1 MRLLPKS
8 EIDKHKANERQAE
21 IAEGLKLAKRVDSLR
36 QTVAEEDKALKAFR
50 VQTLEAIGDEI
61 KAHTVKRDALR
72 TEVKD
77 LEERR
82 AIALE
87 PLDAKEA
94 DLRKRENN
102 ISIKEADNAKQE
114 KLLHEVQL
122 DLDKRTK
129 DVVAKET
136 QTAHLHEDAQLL
148 HKNTVILNGDAERKH
163 REAESVLSQA
173 RRDASVITENS
184 IQREAWVQAREV
196 TVQKKEDELR
206 AQELQIA
213 REWTLLRD
221 RQDLLE
227 RNIKQHGS

>member
-21 IAEGLKLAKRVDSLR
+21 IAEGVKLAKRVDKLR
-36 QTVAEEDKALKAFR
+36 ETVVNEEQALKTFR
-50 VQTLEAIGDEI
+50 VQTLEVIGEEI
-61 KAHTVKRDALR
+61 KANTVKRDALR

-94 DLRKRENN
+94 ELKGREGN
-102 ISIKEADNAKQE
+102 ILIREAGIATKEKT
-114 KLLHEVQL
+114 LHEVQL
-122 DLDKRTK
+122 DLDKRAR

-136 QTAHLHEDAQLL
+136 QTAHLHEDAKLL
-148 HKNTVILNGDAERKH
+148 HKNTAILNGDAERKH

-196 TVQKKEDELR
+196 AVQKKEDELR

-213 REWTLLRD
+213 KEWTLLRD

-227 RNIKQHGS
+227 RNIKQYGS